1 MKIKNKINRER
12 DKTGNKRRN
21 MDGKRQG
28 VEIKNRERAGGKIQ
42 KERTREEEKVT
53 RTKGRGEK
61 SNQKAGKKGRWK

>member
-28 VEIKNRERAGGKIQ
+28 VEIKNRERAGGGGKY
-42 KERTREEEKVT
+42 R
-53 RTKGRGEK
+53 
-61 SNQKAGKKGRWK
+61 KKGRERKRKLQELKEGGKK